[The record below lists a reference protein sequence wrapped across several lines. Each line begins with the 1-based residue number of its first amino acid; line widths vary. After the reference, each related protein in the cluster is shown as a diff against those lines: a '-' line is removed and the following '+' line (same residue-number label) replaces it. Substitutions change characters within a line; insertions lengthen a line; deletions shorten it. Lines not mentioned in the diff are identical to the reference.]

1 MLEMVMMNKSNEKDE
16 LFIPMDAKSAT
27 ELGGLLILSTGM
39 MF

>member
-16 LFIPMDAKSAT
+16 LDAKSAN